1 LLTAITANF
10 FEYGTTSTD
19 YSISEKM
26 YRRSL
31 GALASQGRTIVR
43 DPRKT
48 KASGNVA
55 QSTDSNA
62 IVNNLPERSNS
73 IAKQKQHQSFPS
85 PQVQKQPLPFAP
97 TEQNQNS
104 IGSMV
109 GSYMLAGF
117 GMGLGMVLVRIILG
131 G

>member
-1 LLTAITANF
+1 MRKNEHRIRAVKSGSN
-10 FEYGTTSTD
+10 
-19 YSISEKM
+19 M

-31 GALASQGRTIVR
+31 GALATQGRTIVR
-43 DPRKT
+43 DPRKAKET
-48 KASGNVA
+48 VKAVP
-55 QSTDSNA
+55 STNSNG
-62 IVNNLPERSNS
+62 ITHHPTESSNP
-73 IAKQKQHQSFPS
+73 IATHQQHQSLPS
-85 PQVQKQPLPFAP
+85 QPQQPLPFAP

-117 GMGLGMVLVRIILG
+117 GMGLGVILVRMVLG

>member
-1 LLTAITANF
+1 
-10 FEYGTTSTD
+10 
-19 YSISEKM
+19 M

-31 GALASQGRTIVR
+31 TALASQGRAIVR
-43 DPRKT
+43 DPRKGKVSAT
-48 KASGNVA
+48 AV
-55 QSTDSNA
+55 QSTNSNTA
-62 IVNNLPERSNS
+62 VSKKTTEPSSPIAPHQNNQSLPP
-73 IAKQKQHQSFPS
+73 QHQ
-85 PQVQKQPLPFAP
+85 QQQPLPFSP

-117 GMGLGMVLVRIILG
+117 GMGLGMILVRIILG

>member
-1 LLTAITANF
+1 
-10 FEYGTTSTD
+10 
-19 YSISEKM
+19 M

-31 GALASQGRTIVR
+31 SALASQGRTIVR
-43 DPRKT
+43 DPRKS
-48 KASGNVA
+48 KASANAVH
-55 QSTDSNA
+55 STDIKKIDHIPTGTSN
-62 IVNNLPERSNS
+62 P
-73 IAKQKQHQSFPS
+73 IASQLQQQQRDSPPQLQKQA
-85 PQVQKQPLPFAP
+85 LPFTP

-117 GMGLGMVLVRIILG
+117 GMGLGMILVRMILG

>member
-1 LLTAITANF
+1 
-10 FEYGTTSTD
+10 
-19 YSISEKM
+19 M

-31 GALASQGRTIVR
+31 TALAPQGRAIVR
-43 DPRKT
+43 DPRKVKIAAT
-48 KASGNVA
+48 SAPSTNSNTAVA
-55 QSTDSNA
+55 NQPIESPSPIVPHQNQSP
-62 IVNNLPERSNS
+62 LPS
-73 IAKQKQHQSFPS
+73 QHQ
-85 PQVQKQPLPFAP
+85 QQPIPFAP

-117 GMGLGMVLVRIILG
+117 GMGLGMILVRIVLG

>member
-1 LLTAITANF
+1 
-10 FEYGTTSTD
+10 
-19 YSISEKM
+19 M

-31 GALASQGRTIVR
+31 TSLASKGRTIVR
-43 DPRKT
+43 DPRKP
-48 KASGNVA
+48 KPAVGVI
-55 QSTDSNA
+55 QSTDSNEIA
-62 IVNNLPERSNS
+62 KHPTENSNS
-73 IAKQKQHQSFPS
+73 ITTQQQQQQQQQFP
-85 PQVQKQPLPFAP
+85 PTPVPKQPLPFAP

-117 GMGLGMVLVRIILG
+117 GMGLGIILVRLILG